1 MEKGLIHLYCGDG
14 KGKTTAA
21 IGLCIRAAG
30 RGMRVGVAQFLKNG
44 DSGELKILSDLKNV
58 RIFPFLPDVKFTFA
72 MSKAER
78 SRAEK
83 FYTELVA
90 QIKSEINGL
99 DLLILDEAADAVAE
113 DLISLDGLL
122 NLIQSRPPGT
132 EIVVTGRKPQ
142 KELSGIADY
151 ISEIRNIRHPY
162 QKGVPA
168 RKGIE
173 W

>member
-44 DSGELKILSDLKNV
+44 DSGELKILSDLKNL

-83 FYTELVA
+83 FTELVA
-90 QIKSEINGL
+90 QIKSEINGW
-99 DLLILDEAADAVAE
+99 ICS
-113 DLISLDGLL
+113 SLTRRRTL
-122 NLIQSRPPGT
+122 SRRT
-132 EIVVTGRKPQ
+132 
-142 KELSGIADY
+142 
-151 ISEIRNIRHPY
+151 
-162 QKGVPA
+162 
-168 RKGIE
+168 
-173 W
+173 